1 LTAAGGGDALSGGW
15 AVFWNEL
22 LDGAPPNRH
31 RSVANAVTQIGRVVT
46 ARGAMAKWFKTSLC

>member
-1 LTAAGGGDALSGGW
+1 MRLSGGW

-31 RSVANAVTQIGRVVT
+31 RAVANAVTQIGQVMT
-46 ARGAMAKWFKTSLC
+46 AHGATAKWFNTLLA